1 MRSLLLGSTLVAL
14 ALSISCR
21 AQCSSA
27 EVITRD
33 VAIIGGGAT
42 GTYAAINLKDQHKS
56 VVVVERKG
64 ELGGHTATYHDPAT
78 GKPINYGLQVY
89 YDDPEGLTRAFFSR
103 LNITP
108 AKASFPDSGITPLYI
123 DFTDGALLKNYTIP
137 SIKDDYIQELDK
149 YPYIENDIDLPDPVP
164 EDLLLTW
171 PDYMKKFN
179 ITDDAYATY
188 SRPAVAGDLTKILAL
203 YVFNNLNTVMIKEET
218 EGQAIVNADGDY
230 AQLFRNALA
239 DLGSDVLLNSTVT
252 SGTRGSKPSDGVKL
266 CVSTPDGDKQIVAK
280 QLVFA
285 APPVLDNLNPF
296 GLDDREEAIFSKFA
310 GGFYYTGV
318 VTNLGLPANHTFV
331 NRGVNTESHVA
342 SVPGAV
348 MFNPSEVAGTYYYW
362 YTSLNGMSQ
371 QQVEAAARDTIKLLQ
386 KSVDGS
392 NTAAEPQ
399 FVAYNS
405 HTPLHPTA
413 DADAIR
419 AGVYRDYHNVQ
430 GYRNTWYTG
439 SLLVTGS
446 PQLWNITSQLL
457 PRIIA
462 ASEQ

>member
-1 MRSLLLGSTLVAL
+1 MRSVLLGSVFTVSAL
-14 ALSISCR
+14 AAECKSSCKG
-21 AQCSSA
+21 A

-33 VAIIGGGAT
+33 IAIIGGGAT
-42 GTYAAINLKDQHKS
+42 GTYAAINLKDQGKS

-78 GKPINYGLQVY
+78 GKPINYGVQVY
-89 YDDPEGLTRAFFSR
+89 YDDPEGLARAFFTR
-103 LNITP
+103 LNITV
-108 AKASFPDSGITPLYI
+108 AKASFPGGITPRYI
-123 DFTDGALLKNYTIP
+123 DFTDGTSIDNYTIP
-137 SIKDDYIQELDK
+137 PVNDDYIQELHK
-149 YPYIENDIDLPDPVP
+149 YPYLENDLDLPNPVP

-171 PDYMKKFN
+171 SDYMKKFN
-179 ITDDAYATY
+179 ITDDAVATY

-218 EGQAIVNADGDY
+218 EGQAIMNANGDN
-230 AQLFRNALA
+230 AEPFRNALA
-239 DLGSDVLLNSTVT
+239 ELGSDVFLNSTVIG
-252 SGTRGSKPSDGVKL
+252 GTRGKKTSDGVKL
-266 CVSTPDGDKQIVAK
+266 CVSTPGGKKQIVAK
-280 QLVFA
+280 QLIFT
-285 APPVLDNLNPF
+285 APPVLDNLDPF
-296 GLDDREEAIFSKFA
+296 GLDKREKAIFSKFA

-318 VTNLGLPANHTFV
+318 VANIGLPANHSYT
-331 NRGVNTESHVA
+331 NRGVNTEAHVA

-348 MFNPSEVAGTYYYW
+348 MFNPTGVEGTYYYW
-362 YTSLNGMSQ
+362 YTSLHSMRQ
-371 QQVEAAARDTIKLLQ
+371 KQVEAATRDTIKLLQ

-392 NTAAEPQ
+392 STAAEPQ

-419 AGVYRDYHNVQ
+419 AGVYRDYHDIQ
-430 GYRNTWYTG
+430 GHRNTWYTG

-446 PQLWNITSQLL
+446 PQLWNITNQLL
-457 PRIIA
+457 PRIVA

>member
-1 MRSLLLGSTLVAL
+1 MRSMLLGITLAASAL
-14 ALSISCR
+14 AAKYR
-21 AQCSSA
+21 ARCQST

-42 GTYAAINLKDQHKS
+42 GTYAAINLKDKGKS
-56 VVVVERKG
+56 IVVVERKG
-64 ELGGHTATYHDPAT
+64 ELGGHTSTYYDPTT
-78 GKPINYGLQVY
+78 GNPINYGVQLY
-89 YDDPEGLTRAFFSR
+89 YDDPEGLSRAFFSR
-103 LNITP
+103 LNITV
-108 AKASFPDSGITPLYI
+108 ARVSFDSSSTPLYI
-123 DFTDGALLKNYTIP
+123 DFTDGTPLDNYTIP
-137 SIKDDYIQELDK
+137 PLNDDYIRELHK
-149 YPYIENDIDLPDPVP
+149 YPYIENDLDLPDPVP

-171 PDYMKKFN
+171 PGYMEKFN
-179 ITDDAYATY
+179 ITDDAFATY
-188 SRPAVAGDLTKILAL
+188 SRPAVAGDLTKTLAL
-203 YVFNNLNTVMIKEET
+203 FVFNDLNTVMLNEET
-218 EGQAIVNADGDY
+218 LGQAIFNDNGDNAEPY
-230 AQLFRNALA
+230 RNALA
-239 DLGSDVLLNSTVT
+239 ELGSDVLLNSTVT

-280 QLVFA
+280 QLIFT

-296 GLDDREEAIFSKFA
+296 GLDRREEAVFSKFE

-318 VTNLGLPANHTFV
+318 VTNLGLPTDHSYV
-331 NRGVNTESHVA
+331 NRGVNTPSHVA
-342 SVPGAV
+342 DVPGTV
-348 MFNPSEVAGTYYYW
+348 MFNPTSVVGTYYYW
-362 YTSLNGMSQ
+362 YTSLEDMSQ
-371 QQVEAAARDTIKLLQ
+371 EQVEASTRDSIKVLQ
-386 KSVDGS
+386 QSVEGS

-399 FVAYNS
+399 FVAYDS

-419 AGVYRDYHNVQ
+419 AGVYRDYHDIQ

-462 ASEQ
+462 ASEE